1 MRVTIAIERY
11 NPASDSAPYEQSYTV
26 DVLAEQRVLDA
37 LIAIKR
43 NEDATLG
50 FRYSCA
56 HGVCGSDAMR
66 INGRERLACKTLFKD
81 VVEKD
86 GDTVTL
92 QPLQHMP
99 VERDLMV
106 DQTGFFENYR
116 SVRPYLFAK
125 DPVGTAEQREQL
137 QAVEE
142 RAAFDDATK
151 CILCGACYSACP
163 VLEKRPSFIG
173 PAALV
178 QAARFVQD
186 SRDQGLEARIDVLD
200 SADGVWGCDGHFECT
215 RVCPREIKVT
225 KLINQMKRQ
234 IKQYRADRGEQTA
247 EDT

>member
-1 MRVTIAIERY
+1 MHITIRVERF
-11 NPASDSAPYEQSYTV
+11 NPESDAKAYEQSYQV
-26 DVLAEQRVLDA
+26 DVTAEERVLDA
-37 LIAIKR
+37 LIEIKR
-43 NEDATLG
+43 NQDATLG

-66 INGRERLACKTLFKD
+66 INGREGLACKTLFKD

-86 GDTVTL
+86 GDVVRL
-92 QPLQHMP
+92 QPMRHMK

-106 DQTGFFENYR
+106 DQTCFFEKYR
-116 SVRPYLFAK
+116 HVRPYLFAK
-125 DPVGTAEQREQL
+125 DDASPAVAERL
-137 QAVEE
+137 QSEEE
-142 RAAFDDATK
+142 RGVIDDATK

-163 VLEKRPSFIG
+163 VLDERPSFIG

-200 SADGVWGCDGHFECT
+200 SQDGVWSCDGHFACT

-234 IKQYRADRGEQTA
+234 IKKYRADRGEETA
-247 EDT
+247 EGS